1 MIRRIFHFSFQ
12 FIGVLAVGFAIAEG
26 TRRLCNYFERERPDL
41 LVLLGDRY
49 EMLAG
54 ANAAMGFNIPVAH
67 IYGGAVTEGAIDELV
82 STGVLDDPTSGK
94 DSLDHQLEQV
104 SASASVESELAAIR
118 GSLPSAER
126 KSLPEGQS

>member
-1 MIRRIFHFSFQ
+1 M
-12 FIGVLAVGFAIAEG
+12 
-26 TRRLCNYFERERPDL
+26 CNYFERERPDL